1 MRIMHRKLV
10 LVYQNKMKVIFSILA
25 VVVFLFG
32 AGPADAQSGRNG
44 GKTDGKPNQRQDPL
58 KPSPTPT
65 PANDKVVPPD
75 DGEIIKVNT
84 QLVSIPVRVMDKK
97 GRFFG
102 GLAKENFKILEDGVQ
117 QDIALYSNEH
127 EPFTVALVLDM
138 SYSTT
143 FKIAEIQ
150 SAAISFIAQLRP
162 EDKVMV
168 ISFDEDVH
176 MLCEATNDRQ
186 EIYRAIKRTK
196 IATGTSLYEAVALVM
211 NDRLRRVEGRKA
223 IILFTDG
230 VDTTSRR
237 ESDYSNLR
245 DAMEL
250 DALIYPIRYDTYAD
264 VQRMKNKG
272 VILTQPPGGT
282 GPTIGGIPLPV
293 PVITGG
299 GSSAGTTEED
309 YRRAEEYLNNL
320 ALRTGGRTYL
330 ASSIG
335 GLGDSFAKIA
345 SELREFYSLG
355 YYPKDDRI
363 VGKTTSIKVHVDQ
376 PGLVVRTREGYIVPK
391 KTKISTH

>member
-1 MRIMHRKLV
+1 MRLV
-10 LVYQNKMKVIFSILA
+10 FSIFA

-32 AGPADAQSGRNG
+32 VSRTEAQSGRNG
-44 GKTDGKPNQRQDPL
+44 GKTDGKSNQRQNVP

-65 PANDKVVPPD
+65 PTLANPKAVPAD
-75 DGEIIKVNT
+75 DGETIKVNT

-97 GRFFG
+97 GRFVG
-102 GLAKENFKILEDGVQ
+102 GLVKENFKITEDGVP
-117 QDIALYSNEH
+117 QDLALFSNEH
-127 EPFTVALVLDM
+127 QPFTVALMLDM

-143 FKIAEIQ
+143 FKVADIQ
-150 SAAISFIAQLRP
+150 TSAISFISQLRP

-168 ISFDEDVH
+168 ISFDEEVH
-176 MLCEATNDRQ
+176 VLCEATSDRQ

-196 IATGTSLYEAVALVM
+196 IATGTSLYEAVGLVM
-211 NDRLRRVEGRKA
+211 NNRMRRIEGRKA

-237 ESDYSNLR
+237 DSDLSNLS

-264 VQRMKNKG
+264 VQRMKNRG
-272 VILTQPPGGT
+272 VILTQPT
-282 GPTIGGIPLPV
+282 DNSGPTIGGVSLPV
-293 PVITGG
+293 PVVTGG
-299 GSSAGTTEED
+299 GSSAGTTEAD
-309 YRRAEEYLNNL
+309 YKRAEEYLDGL
-320 ALRTGGRTYL
+320 AQRTGGRTYL
-330 ASSIG
+330 ASTFG
-335 GLGDSFAKIA
+335 NLGDAFAKIA

-391 KTKISTH
+391 KTKINTR

>member
-1 MRIMHRKLV
+1 
-10 LVYQNKMKVIFSILA
+10 MKVVFSIFA
-25 VVVFLFG
+25 VAIFLFG
-32 AGPADAQSGRNG
+32 MSPADAQSGRNG
-44 GKTDGKPNQRQDPL
+44 GKTDGKSNQRQDVP

-65 PANDKVVPPD
+65 PPSTNDKPVPAD
-75 DGEIIKVNT
+75 DGDIIKVNT

-102 GLAKENFKILEDGVQ
+102 GLAKGNFKILEDGVE
-117 QDIALYSNEH
+117 QDIALFSNEH
-127 EPFTVALVLDM
+127 QPFTVALVLDM

-150 SAAISFIAQLRP
+150 SAAISFITQLRP

-168 ISFDEDVH
+168 ISFDEEVH
-176 MLCEATNDRQ
+176 VLCEATSDRQ
-186 EIYRAIKRTK
+186 EIYRTIKRTK
-196 IATGTSLYEAVALVM
+196 IATGTSLYEAVGLVM
-211 NDRLRRVEGRKA
+211 NDRLRRIEGRKA

-237 ESDYSNLR
+237 ESDYSNLS

-264 VQRMKNKG
+264 VQRMKNKS
-272 VILTQPPGGT
+272 VILTQPRGGT
-282 GPTIGGIPLPV
+282 GPTIGGVSLPV
-293 PVITGG
+293 PVVTGG
-299 GSSAGTTEED
+299 GSSVGTTEEE

-335 GLGDSFAKIA
+335 GLGDAFAKIA

-391 KTKISTH
+391 KTKIKTH

>member
-1 MRIMHRKLV
+1 MHRKLV
-10 LVYQNKMKVIFSILA
+10 LVYLKKMKVISPLFA

-32 AGPADAQSGRNG
+32 VSQADAQSGRNG
-44 GKTDGKPNQRQDPL
+44 GKTDGKSNQRQDVP
-58 KPSPTPT
+58 KPSPTPRT
-65 PANDKVVPPD
+65 PANDKDMPPD
-75 DGEIIKVNT
+75 DGEIIKINT

-102 GLAKENFKILEDGVQ
+102 GLAKENFKILEDGVE
-117 QDIALYSNEH
+117 QDIALFSNAH
-127 EPFTVALVLDM
+127 QPFTVALVLDM

-168 ISFDEDVH
+168 ISFDEEVH
-176 MLCEATNDRQ
+176 MLCEATSDRQ
-186 EIYRAIKRTK
+186 EVYRAIKRTK

-211 NDRLRRVEGRKA
+211 NNRLRSIEGRKA

-299 GSSAGTTEED
+299 ASSAGTTEED

-335 GLGDSFAKIA
+335 GLGDAFAKIA

-376 PGLVVRTREGYIVPK
+376 PGLVIRTREGYIVPR